1 MTEPVL
7 RALVD
12 LRDRQIQKAR
22 IQFSNRL
29 SAIDRQTDDSNGSGQ
44 RTVVERWLEVF
55 TELEKK
61 LDKDIGLFVKDMP
74 IYQEMSQVK
83 GVGPLLSAKM
93 LAMIDIEVPQ
103 SVSAL
108 WQYCGYGQEE
118 YWVNEKDET
127 VAPVTGMQWVK
138 VTKDNMEILKS
149 FGQDMVT
156 GDTIHDRSEKHG
168 PKFLVRY
175 SPQPKPE
182 WQTKRMISRPVS
194 DWMLSYNKRL
204 KTSLY
209 TLAGSFLKSRSPY
222 AGIYANYK
230 EEYARKHSDWTKLHL
245 HLASN
250 RKMIKIFLSHF
261 WTRWRTLE
269 GLPVTEPYV
278 FRVLGHSK
286 NDFYPSEDFG
296 WSE

>member
-1 MTEPVL
+1 MTEPIL

-55 TELEKK
+55 TALEKQ
-61 LDKDIGLFVKDMP
+61 LDRDIASFVKDIP

-93 LAMIDIEVPQ
+93 LAMIDIEIPN
-103 SVSAL
+103 SISAL
-108 WQYCGYGQEE
+108 WQYCGYGQED
-118 YWVNEKDET
+118 YYIDEKGG
-127 VAPVTGMQWVK
+127 VIAPVTGMQWVK
-138 VTKDNMEILKS
+138 EIKDGMEIIKS
-149 FGQDMVT
+149 ID
-156 GDTIHDRSEKHG
+156 DE
-168 PKFLVRY
+168 KFLVRY
-175 SPQPKPE
+175 SPVPKPE
-182 WQTKRMISRPVS
+182 WQIKRMISRPVS

-204 KTSLY
+204 KTALY
-209 TLAGSFLKSRSPY
+209 QLGGSFLKSRSPY
-222 AGIYANYK
+222 AGIYADYK
-230 EEYARKHSDWTKLHL
+230 AEYEKKHSDWTKLHL
-245 HLASN
+245 HLAAN

-261 WTRWRTLE
+261 WTRWRQLE

-278 FRVLGHSK
+278 FRVLGHDK

-296 WSE
+296 WGE

>member
-1 MTEPVL
+1 MTDQIL

-22 IQFSNRL
+22 IQFNNRL
-29 SAIDRQTDDSNGSGQ
+29 SAIDRQTDESNGSGQ
-44 RTVVERWLEVF
+44 RVVVERWLDVF
-55 TELEKK
+55 KELEKK
-61 LDKDIGLFVKDMP
+61 LDKDIASFVKDIP
-74 IYQEMSQVK
+74 IYEEMSNIK
-83 GVGPLLSAKM
+83 GLGPMLSAKM
-93 LAMIDIEVPQ
+93 LAMIDIEVPDTIT
-103 SVSAL
+103 AL

-118 YWVNEKDET
+118 YWVSDKGE
-127 VAPVTGMQWVK
+127 VQAPVTGMKW
-138 VTKDNMEILKS
+138 VTKKPTEGVEIL
-149 FGQDMVT
+149 
-156 GDTIHDRSEKHG
+156 RSIEGK
-168 PKFLVRY
+168 KFLIRH
-175 SPQPKPE
+175 SPAPRPE
-182 WQTKRMISRPVS
+182 WIKRRMISRPVAG
-194 DWMLSYNKRL
+194 WMLSYNKRL

-209 TLAGSFLKSRSPY
+209 QLGGSFLKSKSPY
-222 AGIYANYK
+222 RDIYDTYRVEYK
-230 EEYARKHSDWTKLHL
+230 RKHPDWTKMHL
-245 HLASN
+245 HLAAN